1 MLGRFDAFVGESLQ
15 FVEVACG
22 DGSGGAVVAG
32 EFAAFIEESVE
43 FGYVIAG
50 VCQIDESVERPIT
63 T

>member
-1 MLGRFDAFVGESLQ
+1 M
-15 FVEVACG
+15 EVACG

-32 EFAAFIEESVE
+32 EFAAFIEEFVE